1 MAKKKQMP
9 IKDSIYLRTL
19 HQKFGISVYKIMNNR
34 NEYPTLAVYPKTTL
48 YRHAKKSLDETV
60 YDRRKQNK
68 GRRKKSNNPR

>member
-1 MAKKKQMP
+1 
-9 IKDSIYLRTL
+9 
-19 HQKFGISVYKIMNNR
+19 MNNG

-68 GRRKKSNNPR
+68 GRRKKVITEMSMSLKDKF